1 MIPSIPSILD
11 KLRAWPWLVA
21 ALLTVVLV
29 GWFSVHQIG
38 VLIYSL
44 AKLSL
49 GAYLGYWIHRSIA
62 PYARPH
68 ELEGEDRRNAIIAR
82 AIIVAGAML
91 ALGVGL

>member
-1 MIPSIPSILD
+1 MVSDLFD
-11 KLRAWPWLVA
+11 KLRAWPWLVL
-21 ALLTVVLV
+21 ALLTVALV
-29 GWFSVHQIG
+29 GWSSVHQIG

-44 AKLSL
+44 AKLAL

-68 ELEGEDRRNAIIAR
+68 ELEGEDRRNAIVAR
-82 AIIVAGAML
+82 AIVVAGAML